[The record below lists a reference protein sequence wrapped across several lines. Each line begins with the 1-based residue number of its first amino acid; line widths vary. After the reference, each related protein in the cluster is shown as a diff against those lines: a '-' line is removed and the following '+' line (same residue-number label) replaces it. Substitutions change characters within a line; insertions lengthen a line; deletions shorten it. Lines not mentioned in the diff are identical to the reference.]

1 MLISYFLSKKLKRLV
16 ATLIESTV
24 VLVLALFF
32 SLLGIEVFDW
42 VMLDLIISK
51 NYKIRNYV
59 FSIHYKNLKNEEV

>member
-16 ATLIESTV
+16 ATLIESTA

-51 NYKIRNYV
+51 IYKIRNYV